1 MRPGPGARPDLIVVS
16 AWSQYGS
23 DVAERSRRRAR
34 QPVRRLGQSSPPAT
48 GLGHVRTACVAGA
61 TGARLISLVTTSR

>member
-1 MRPGPGARPDLIVVS
+1 MRPGPGRGPIS
-16 AWSQYGS
+16 AWSQHA
-23 DVAERSRRRAR
+23 AERSLRRAR
-34 QPVRRLGQSSPPAT
+34 QPVRRLGQSAPPAI